1 MLRQEEARFNN
12 PDENTGA
19 PCRKQWFLKPELGEE
34 LEVIPISES
43 SRARTRWGQDK
54 NMNTR

>member
-1 MLRQEEARFNN
+1 MLRQQEARFNN

-43 SRARTRWGQDK
+43 SHARTR
-54 NMNTR
+54 